1 MGKKYYGAKS
11 DSADHVD
18 ESPRALF
25 RYVCPACTNTA
36 VETSNKMLGVSV
48 PCQHCGQIVKLD
60 NEQNYI
66 PL

>member
-1 MGKKYYGAKS
+1 MGKKYYGDKPS
-11 DSADHVD
+11 VESAA
-18 ESPRALF
+18 ELSPAPKF

-48 PCQHCGQIVKLD
+48 PCTHCGAIVKLD